1 MPGSTS
7 CSPADGL
14 SRPPAGRM
22 CGANSSMFTP
32 PPPRRSPRKRSIAS
46 ASFTRSRRR
55 SMVHRPTG
63 DDKNDSGAR
72 NRLPKPCRPGPK
84 ALCASSRA
92 NPNSPKPF
100 ATCGRAGLHWCAAST
115 MAAWHSTTIPPSVP
129 CAASRCGVHCTPLV
143 QVSGNIGSWF
153 TGTMRHGR
161 PVRPIAAAT
170 RSCCRSSARI
180 W

>member
-46 ASFTRSRRR
+46 ASFTRLRRR

-115 MAAWHSTTIPPSVP
+115 MAAWHSTNFDLIAGTRIKERRSTSPRT
-129 CAASRCGVHCTPLV
+129 AAPRGRRSGHNPRRAPVSYAARAPSRCP
-143 QVSGNIGSWF
+143 
-153 TGTMRHGR
+153 
-161 PVRPIAAAT
+161 AA
-170 RSCCRSSARI
+170 
-180 W
+180 

>member
-1 MPGSTS
+1 MPGLTS

-14 SRPPAGRM
+14 SRPAAGRM
-22 CGANSSMFTP
+22 CGANSSTSTP
-32 PPPRRSPRKRSIAS
+32 PPAHPSPKKRSIAL
-46 ASFTRSRRR
+46 ASSTQSRRR
-55 SMVHRPTG
+55 STDHRPTG
-63 DDKNDSGAR
+63 DDSSASCSQS
-72 NRLPKPCRPGPK
+72 RLPRHWRLGPSRPCANSP
-84 ALCASSRA
+84 AS
-92 NPNSPKPF
+92 PNSPKPS

-129 CAASRCGVHCTPLV
+129 CVASRCGVHCTPLV

-153 TGTMRHGR
+153 AGTTRHGR